1 LWRRIR
7 GLLGFYGPLLLG
19 RVDLAQVV
27 YTRVRLRIGASV
39 DPIRDGDAS
48 QKANDHDDNHDL
60 HQSETRV
67 AIPYCSH
74 AINWLRHK

>member
-27 YTRVRLRIGASV
+27 YTRISLRIGASV
-39 DPIRDGDAS
+39 DPIGNGNAR
-48 QKANDHDDNHDL
+48 QKTNDHDDNHDL
-60 HQSETRV
+60 H
-67 AIPYCSH
+67 
-74 AINWLRHK
+74 